1 MKLLIVD
8 DIPSVVE
15 GMRAGIPWEK
25 LGFTEVFTAYNALE
39 ARKVLKQAAIDVML
53 CDIQMP
59 VENGLELFRWTR
71 EQGIEMRTI
80 FLTSHAEFEY
90 VRQVLQ
96 MGGFDYIV
104 QPAAYTDIYS
114 SVERAVR
121 DIENSKKREKIEEIG
136 KVFTREEDTLVA
148 NCIRNLLLDN
158 PNWDNYNILKDRGLL
173 PDKEKEVYLVLL
185 HIQHWETEV
194 KWEPGLLNMALL
206 NILRELMG
214 AYTSIVIV
222 ANMEP
227 NKYAVCLPKTGLP
240 LELLE
245 SQLYYFA
252 GVCREYFECTM
263 AMYMSSVH
271 SVREMC
277 QIWRQL
283 GDISK
288 ENIMLLPGVFQLE
301 KVKHRNSYVYRMPE
315 ISQWAALLREGY
327 PKTMDES
334 ACALLDKMVVEEKM
348 NAKTLMMFQ
357 LDFMEML
364 STVKTDESDYVMEI
378 MNSPEKLRIFCDS
391 TKSIEHM
398 KQFIHLVA
406 SGVKEKEDGISPK
419 MLVERIMLYI
429 NEHLDEELMREDIA
443 RWVNLSPDYM
453 TKLFKNETGI
463 TVKEYIIQQK
473 MHMARNLLQT
483 TNLPISFI
491 ASKVGFCNFS
501 HFSYTY
507 KKVMGVTPQ
516 NERKMKEQY
525 NVKSVLDR

>member
-15 GMRAGIPWEK
+15 GMRAGIPWEN
-25 LGFTEVFTAYNALE
+25 LGFTEIFTAYNALE
-39 ARKVLKQAAIDVML
+39 ARTVLKQAAIDVML

-71 EQGIEMRTI
+71 EQGMEIRTI

-90 VRQVLQ
+90 VRQVLK

-104 QPAAYTDIYS
+104 QPAAYADIYS

-136 KVFTREEDTLVA
+136 RIFTREEDTLVA
-148 NCIRNLLLDN
+148 NCVRNLLLDN
-158 PNWDNYNILKDRGLL
+158 PNWNNYNILKDRGLL
-173 PDKEKEVYLVLL
+173 PDKEKEVYLILL
-185 HIQHWETEV
+185 QIQQWEMEA

-214 AYTSIVIV
+214 VYTSIVVV

-227 NKYAVCLPKTGLP
+227 NIYAVCLPQTGLP

-245 SQLYYFA
+245 SQLYYFTS
-252 GVCREYFECTM
+252 VCREYLECTM
-263 AMYMSSVH
+263 TIYVSGVH
-271 SVREMC
+271 SVWEMC
-277 QIWRQL
+277 ETWRQL
-283 GDISK
+283 GEVSS
-288 ENIMLLPGVFQLE
+288 ENIMLLPGIFQLE
-301 KVKHRNSYVYRMPE
+301 KMKHRKSYVYRMPE
-315 ISQWAALLREGY
+315 ISQWAAFLRDGY
-327 PKTMDES
+327 PKTMYES
-334 ACALLDKMVVEEKM
+334 ACALLDKMVKEGKM

-357 LDFMEML
+357 LDFTEML
-364 STVKTDESDYVMEI
+364 STVSGEEGKYMMEI
-378 MNSPEKLRIFCDS
+378 MNSPEKLNIFRDS
-391 TKSIEHM
+391 TKSVEHM
-398 KQFIHLVA
+398 KQFIHLVV
-406 SGVKEKEDGISPK
+406 SNVKEKEDGVSSKI
-419 MLVERIMLYI
+419 LVERIMLYI

-443 RWVNLSPDYM
+443 KWVNLSPDYM

-463 TVKEYIIQQK
+463 TIKEYIIQQK
-473 MHMARNLLQT
+473 MQMARKLLQT
-483 TNLPISFI
+483 TNLPVSFI

-501 HFSYTY
+501 HFSFTY

-516 NERKMKEQY
+516 NERKI
-525 NVKSVLDR
+525 KSNKFRESVQNK

>member
-15 GMRAGIPWEK
+15 GMRVGIPWNK
-25 LGFTEVFTAYNALE
+25 LGFTEIFAAYNALE
-39 ARKVLKQAAIDVML
+39 ARAVLKQAAIDVML

-59 VENGLELFRWTR
+59 VESGLELFRWIR
-71 EQGIEMRTI
+71 EQGMEMRTI

-90 VRQVLQ
+90 VRQVLK

-104 QPAAYTDIYS
+104 QPAAYEDIYS

-121 DIENSKKREKIEEIG
+121 DIENSKKKEKIEELG
-136 KVFTREEDTLVA
+136 KVFSREEDTLVA

-158 PNWDNYNILKDRGLL
+158 PNWNNYNILKDRGLL
-173 PDKEKEVYLVLL
+173 PDEEKEVYLILL
-185 HIQHWETEV
+185 HIQHWATEV
-194 KWEPGLLNMALL
+194 KWEPGLLNMALH
-206 NILRELMG
+206 NILREVMG
-214 AYTSIVIV
+214 VYTSTVVV

-227 NKYAVCLPKTGLP
+227 GIYAVCLPQMGLP

-245 SQLYYFA
+245 SQLYYFT
-252 GVCREYFECTM
+252 GVCREYLECAMTM
-263 AMYMSSVH
+263 YVSGVH
-271 SVREMC
+271 SIRELC
-277 QIWRQL
+277 ETWRQL
-283 GDISK
+283 GEVSS
-288 ENIMLLPGVFQLE
+288 ENIMLLPGIFQLE
-301 KVKHRNSYVYRMPE
+301 KMKQRNSYVYRMPE
-315 ISQWAALLREGY
+315 ISQWAVFLRDGY
-327 PKTMDES
+327 PKTVDES
-334 ACALLDKMVVEEKM
+334 ACALLDKKVQEGKM

-364 STVKTDESDYVMEI
+364 STVNVDEGDYMMEI
-378 MNSPEKLRIFCDS
+378 MNSPEKLKIFGGS

-398 KQFIHLVA
+398 KQFIHLAV
-406 SGVKEKEDGISPK
+406 SSVKEKEDGVSPK

-463 TVKEYIIQQK
+463 TIKEYIIQQK
-473 MHMARNLLQT
+473 MQMARKLLQT
-483 TNLPISFI
+483 TNLPVSFI
-491 ASKVGFCNFS
+491 ASKIGFCNFS

-516 NERKMKEQY
+516 NERKVKE
-525 NVKSVLDR
+525 